1 MLADFTSIN
10 KALSNDPVYLA
21 PKSMWPTIDVWEVLH
36 EDENGWMKLALSSNG
51 LVLKSSEDGK
61 NISLFRNS
69 DPCQGRKP
77 CLR

>member
-1 MLADFTSIN
+1 MRADFSKIST
-10 KALSNDPVYLA
+10 ALSNDPVYLA
-21 PKSMWPTIDVWEVLH
+21 PKSIWPTIDVWEVLH

-61 NISLFRNS
+61 NIILFRNS